1 MLKTLMGI
9 GCILIASMQTDTVIG
24 TPEAVAQV
32 DEWIE
37 AEITSVTAHKGLYE
51 TYYEVEVIDKDY
63 FVYIIDDMD
72 ADYVEENKWIQN
84 GRSVLIQVDDGYI
97 EDMKKN

>member
-9 GCILIASMQTDTVIG
+9 GIFLITTIPEDTVIG
-24 TPEAVAQV
+24 TPEAMTQV

-37 AEITSVTAHKGLYE
+37 AEITSVTAHEGLYE